1 LAYSYSKLPRVI
13 YQITGFETRICKEK
27 PEELHDRCR
36 EILDDLQRLNKKLD
50 PENKL
55 DEEYLLVL
63 ANACSAVGL
72 PHSGDVARDAK
83 RKVQMWNEDVLRACS
98 KLWAMYRLII
108 IN

>member
-1 LAYSYSKLPRVI
+1 MVI

-36 EILDDLQRLNKKLD
+36 QILEDLRKLNVQLD
-50 PENKL
+50 LEDGL
-55 DEEYLLVL
+55 DEEHLLVL

-72 PHSGDVARDAK
+72 PHSEDVARDAK
-83 RKVQMWNEDVLRACS
+83 KKVQMWNEDVLRAFS

-108 IN
+108 VN